1 MSAFTRRGFL
11 NMVGAA
17 GGSVAV
23 YQVAMGLGLIPMVA
37 SADRPDV
44 VPAGARK
51 RSVVV
56 LGAGISSLTAAYEL
70 GRKGYRSLFSR
81 PRTAPVGAT

>member
-37 SADRPDV
+37 
-44 VPAGARK
+44 GAR
-51 RSVVV
+51 RRQEAIGRCAGCWR
-56 LGAGISSLTAAYEL
+56 LGSHRGL
-70 GRKGYRSLFSR
+70 
-81 PRTAPVGAT
+81 